1 MPSESRFHRAA
12 TPVLLALCS
21 LYAAAL
27 WAGDTGACTVTGPR
41 AADYAVVVS
50 AATDADPAWHAVVAA
65 LVAKHH
71 ATTVVYSGSV
81 TECLPGLR
89 EVFPRFA
96 CFVARP
102 EEAGRQYVVDV
113 SRLTRALDDD
123 PYTDVVWGIVTG
135 YEPND
140 ALRIANHSEPLTVTR
155 AAAGCGIDL
164 NAFQQGV
171 WYSEGEKNGM
181 CEKRSGQQPAK
192 KHGPDDTTKALVDE
206 LNAGHTGYFQTSG
219 HASSRDWQIGYS
231 FRNGQFRCRN
241 GQLLGLS
248 SDGKRYDINS
258 PNPKVYAPLGNCLIG
273 WIEDRECMALA
284 WMHTGGAYQM
294 AGYVVPTWYGIA
306 WGIADYF
313 VGPQGQ
319 YDYAESVFFNN
330 QWAVQQL
337 ESRFPQFARL
347 NVAAYDMERNPGVL
361 DQFAQ
366 AHGVSDR
373 DALGLLWDRDTIAFY
388 GDPAWEARTAPVR
401 PAPWTCFLTE
411 RDGRFTF
418 AVKALSDGTWGRS
431 PALLFPRRLR
441 GVRITSGADLQPV
454 IAENFILLPLK
465 GSYKRGDTFRV
476 EWRASSALP
485 ARTGG
490 EGR

>member
-1 MPSESRFHRAA
+1 MPSGLRFQCA
-12 TPVLLALCS
+12 TTPLLVVLCA

-27 WAGDTGACTVTGPR
+27 WAEGAKPCIVTGPR
-41 AADYAVVVS
+41 DADYAVVVS
-50 AATDADPAWHAVVAA
+50 AATNGDPAWREVVAA
-65 LVAKHH
+65 LVARHH
-71 ATTVVYSGSV
+71 AATVVYSGGV

-89 EVFPRFA
+89 EVFPRYA

-135 YEPND
+135 YEPAD
-140 ALRIANHSEPLTVTR
+140 ALRIARHAEPLTVTR

-164 NAFQQGV
+164 NAFHEGV

-181 CEKRSGQQPAK
+181 CEKLPGRAPEK
-192 KHGPDDTTKALVDE
+192 RHGPDDTTQALVDE
-206 LNAGHTGYFQTSG
+206 LNRGRTGYFQTSG

-231 FRNGQFRCRN
+231 YKNGQFRCRN
-241 GQLLGLS
+241 GQLLGLA

-294 AGYVVPTWYGIA
+294 AGYVVPTWYGVA

-313 VGPQGQ
+313 VGEQGQ

-366 AHGVSDR
+366 AHGINDR

-388 GDPAWEARTAPVR
+388 GDPAWEARVAPVR
-401 PAPWTCFLTE
+401 PAPWTCTLTE

-418 AVKALSDGTWGRS
+418 TVKALGDGTWGRP
-431 PALLFPRRLR
+431 PAILFPRRLR
-441 GVRITSGADLQPV
+441 GVRVLSGAELQPV
-454 IAENFILLPLK
+454 ITENFILLPLK
-465 GSYKRGDTFRV
+465 GAFKRGDVLRV
-476 EWRASSALP
+476 EFRAASVP
-485 ARTGG
+485 APRGGG